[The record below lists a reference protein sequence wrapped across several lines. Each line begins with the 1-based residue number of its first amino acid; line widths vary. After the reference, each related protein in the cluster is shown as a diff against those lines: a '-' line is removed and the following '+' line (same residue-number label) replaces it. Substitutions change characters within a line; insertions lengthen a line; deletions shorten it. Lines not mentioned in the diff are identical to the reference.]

1 MPKLIKTRENA
12 ELIAD
17 GKPLVFK
24 DGVCEVKTITE
35 DIKALIDANY
45 IEETKDGV
53 AK

>member
-1 MPKLIKTRENA
+1 MKFIKTRENA

-35 DIKALIDANY
+35 DIKALIEAKY
-45 IEETKDGV
+45 IEELEDGTTK
-53 AK
+53 